1 MSLAVVQPLRERRA
15 PATEEEL
22 ADFELD
28 VLSEFVLARHAAGF
42 VDATI
47 RTDTTHLEQIRGWF
61 GRPLWEMEPRDGDH
75 YFGGVLRDAAS
86 STRAGRAQALVTY
99 FAFLEVRYKVE
110 LHELTGRLIECP
122 LDEMNRPR
130 MSVDAK
136 VRIPPTAAELEQ
148 LFTGWRDELATCR
161 KFAPSARNYAVARLL
176 ADVGLRI
183 NEARMLD
190 FADVRWELGR
200 FGKLDVRHGKGARR
214 KGPKQRLV
222 PLVNGADAALA
233 WYIEDVLGQFD
244 SDFSLPGAPLFPS
257 ERRCE
262 DGPGSRLSDN
272 VVRRALVVAVENHLP
287 SWAGRLTPH
296 VLRHYCASQLY
307 ELGVDILAI
316 QELLGHSWIATT
328 MRYLHARNTHVE
340 DAVMRGQE
348 RAAQRW
354 EGLIR

>member
-1 MSLAVVQPLRERRA
+1 MVRSLRERRA

-28 VLSEFVLARHAAGF
+28 VFSEFILARHAAGL
-42 VDATI
+42 VDSSI
-47 RTDTTHLEQIRGWF
+47 RTDTTHLEQVRDWF
-61 GRPLWEMEPRDGDH
+61 GRPLWEMKPRDGDR
-75 YFGGVLRDAAS
+75 YLGGVLRDAAP

-99 FAFLEVRYKVE
+99 FAFLDLRYKVE
-110 LHELTGRLIECP
+110 LHELTGRVVECP
-122 LDEMNRPR
+122 IDEMNRPR
-130 MSVDAK
+130 MSVDVQ
-136 VRIPPTAAELEQ
+136 VRIPPTAVELEQ
-148 LFTGWRDELATCR
+148 LFGGWRDELASCR
-161 KFAPSARNYAVARLL
+161 KFVPSARNYTVSRLM
-176 ADVGLRI
+176 ADVGVRI

-190 FADVRWELGR
+190 VADVRWELGL
-200 FGKLDVRHGKGARR
+200 FGKLNVRHGKGSGR

-222 PLVNGADAALA
+222 PLINGSDAVLA
-233 WYIEDVLGQFD
+233 WYIEDIWGQFD
-244 SDFSLPGAPLFPS
+244 GDFALPGAPLFPS
-257 ERRCE
+257 ERRCA

-272 VVRRALVVAVENHLP
+272 VVRRALAVAVENHLP

-328 MRYLHARNTHVE
+328 MRYVHARNTRIE
-340 DAVMRGQE
+340 DAIARGQQN
-348 RAAQRW
+348 AAQRW